1 MRSFRGNIYIR
12 RQKSTSYSSAIS
24 PDNFPLALSAV
35 LRHFPGVMNRETLD
49 TYQKAAQ
56 INKDAQRY
64 GTFAEIGAG
73 QEVARVFFRAG
84 GAADTVAKTM
94 SAYDMKFSDAIYGP
108 CERYVSRQR
117 LEQMLDREYELLLE
131 RLNDQRGTRTHF
143 FVFANTVAA
152 RSFRR
157 QDDAHGWLGV
167 KFQTHPLSPPSQII
181 IHVRMLDQKNILQQ
195 EALGITGVNL
205 LHGAFYLHAEPE
217 ALIGALLD
225 DLSAA
230 RIEVDVI
237 KFSGPAF
244 LAVDNRL
251 MSLQLVQQGLTD
263 SAMFTSNGE
272 AVQPGEVLW
281 NKPVLLERGSFR
293 PVNLLNLNML
303 ECASVPFL
311 AEPSVQGTPV
321 AMLMEITLRN
331 LLSTGAVDHQD
342 FLARADLL
350 GALGLPVLVTNY
362 PHYYPL
368 AAYLGRYTRKRIG
381 IAMGVPGLTELF
393 NEKYYTDLEG
403 GILESFGRLFKT
415 DLKLYVYPYR
425 EPGGELVTAANFR
438 MAPHLRHLYLHLL
451 ENGHL
456 YFLENYN
463 EACLPLR
470 SSEVL
475 RLIQAGNPA
484 WEKMVPVKVAAMI
497 KERKFFGCP

>member
-1 MRSFRGNIYIR
+1 
-12 RQKSTSYSSAIS
+12 
-24 PDNFPLALSAV
+24 
-35 LRHFPGVMNRETLD
+35 MNRETLD
-49 TYQKAAQ
+49 TYQKASQ
-56 INKDAQRY
+56 INNDAHRY

-73 QEVARVFFRAG
+73 QETARVFFRAG
-84 GAADTVAKTM
+84 GAANTVAKTM
-94 SAYDMKFSDAIYGP
+94 SAYDMTFSDAIYGP

-117 LEQMLDREYELLLE
+117 LEQMLEREYDLLLE
-131 RLNDQRGTRTHF
+131 RLNDQRGTRSHF

-167 KFQTHPLSPPSQII
+167 KFQTQPLTPPSQII
-181 IHVRMLDQKNILQQ
+181 IHVRMLDQKNVLQQ
-195 EALGITGVNL
+195 EALGIVGVNL
-205 LHGAFYLHAEPE
+205 LHGAFYLHAQPE
-217 ALIGALLD
+217 ELISSLLD

-230 RIEVDVI
+230 RIEVDMI
-237 KFSGPAF
+237 KFSGPDFVA
-244 LAVDNRL
+244 LDNRL

-263 SAMFTSNGE
+263 SAMFTANGE
-272 AVQPGEVLW
+272 ATQPGEMLW
-281 NKPVLLERGSFR
+281 GKPVLLERGSFR

-303 ECASVPFL
+303 ECASLPFL

-331 LLSTGAVDHQD
+331 LLTTGAVDHKD

-350 GALGLPVLVTNY
+350 GALGLPVLITNY

-368 AAYLGRYTRKRIG
+368 AAYLGRYTKKRIG
-381 IAMGVPGLTELF
+381 IAMGVPALTELF

-425 EPGGELVTAANFR
+425 EPGGDLVTAANFR
-438 MAPHLRHLYLHLL
+438 MAPHLRHLYQHLL

-456 YFLENYN
+456 HFLENFN
-463 EACLPLR
+463 EACLPIR
-470 SSEVL
+470 ATEVL
-475 RLIQAGNPA
+475 RLIQSGDPA
-484 WEKMVPVKVAAMI
+484 WEKMVPAKVAALI
-497 KERKFFGCP
+497 KDRKFFGCP